1 MADAVRFH
9 FDPICPWCWQTSRWA
24 RRLEEVGEISLTY
37 GVFCL
42 ELNNFTKPHDAFD
55 PERSRSAPSLRT
67 AVLVRDEVGERAC
80 GAFYAAL
87 GERYFHAEQ
96 DITDPTV
103 VEGALVDAGLD
114 AGLLAKAVDD
124 RSTWQRVRDEHEAV
138 AAEVG
143 AFGVPT
149 IRLDG
154 GTGPAIF
161 GPVVSEPPGDDEE
174 AVELWRHVSWL
185 VRNPNFHELK
195 RNRATGPD
203 LPYWR
208 TFLARRAA
216 AAAAETPS

>member
-1 MADAVRFH
+1 M
-9 FDPICPWCWQTSRWA
+9 
-24 RRLEEVGEISLTY
+24 
-37 GVFCL
+37 
-42 ELNNFTKPHDAFD
+42 
-55 PERSRSAPSLRT
+55 
-67 AVLVRDEVGERAC
+67 
-80 GAFYAAL
+80 
-87 GERYFHAEQ
+87 
-96 DITDPTV
+96 
-103 VEGALVDAGLD
+103 
-114 AGLLAKAVDD
+114 
-124 RSTWQRVRDEHEAV
+124 RDEHEAV

-203 LPYWR
+203 LPYWQHLPR
-208 TFLARRAA
+208 QARAQPRRPRRPRDPSRPAAPARPGPDRAPA
-216 AAAAETPS
+216 R